1 MFEGVTDNDK
11 KLWHSYFYW
20 ARQNAIR
27 LTITKYPTSDAIIDD
42 DERRIDPNISTS
54 IQTIIFSAF
63 TLEYRLRR
71 VRIALNA
78 PFRKRDTL
86 RNLLESFWDRLTD
99 CRKVNGEGNCEKPE
113 GWEDCSTKLM
123 ELVNFRNKIAHA
135 NYEGVLRLLAGIDP
149 EERALEFYNAVVDAI
164 KLINIGT
171 GHDKGTEG
179 ERELY
184 YSPLYLERNS

>member
-1 MFEGVTDNDK
+1 
-11 KLWHSYFYW
+11 
-20 ARQNAIR
+20 
-27 LTITKYPTSDAIIDD
+27 
-42 DERRIDPNISTS
+42 
-54 IQTIIFSAF
+54 
-63 TLEYRLRR
+63 
-71 VRIALNA
+71 
-78 PFRKRDTL
+78 
-86 RNLLESFWDRLTD
+86 
-99 CRKVNGEGNCEKPE
+99 
-113 GWEDCSTKLM
+113 M

-171 GHDKGTEG
+171 GHDEGTEE